1 MSAPFGMTVKDISN
15 NLFPVVLTL
24 ALLVGITFVNII
36 PSSWRLFA
44 DSLPGRLSIIAVIVS
59 TFQVAGWPSTVVATV
74 LALLLLAGGPRTQ
87 AIENFTSM
95 NIKEGFAVGLTQ
107 GNVPKGLA
115 EGFSSINIDKSDK
128 KVMWYDEELLG
139 REKRTKTE
147 EVDTQ
152 AIN

>member
-24 ALLVGITFVNII
+24 ALLVGITFVNIV

-44 DSLPGRLSIIAVIVS
+44 DSLPGRLMMVAVIVS
-59 TFQVAGWPSTVVATV
+59 TFQIAGWPSTVVATV

-87 AIENFTSM
+87 AVENFTSM
-95 NIKEGFAVGLTQ
+95 NA
-107 GNVPKGLA
+107 PKGLA
-115 EGFSSINIDKSDK
+115 EGFSTINEEKSVK
-128 KVMWYDEELLG
+128 KFMWYDEELLG
-139 REKRTKTE
+139 REKKTRTE